1 MLLGGAS
8 STFVS
13 RPTQVPSQKMAR
25 RFGGR
30 EVVFE
35 GMIAVVGVAGLELG
49 WDECRISDGSAGK
62 MGAVLR
68 VP

>member
-30 EVVFE
+30 VLVFDGMATVDE
-35 GMIAVVGVAGLELG
+35 GADLKLG
-49 WDECRISDGSAGK
+49 
-62 MGAVLR
+62 
-68 VP
+68 